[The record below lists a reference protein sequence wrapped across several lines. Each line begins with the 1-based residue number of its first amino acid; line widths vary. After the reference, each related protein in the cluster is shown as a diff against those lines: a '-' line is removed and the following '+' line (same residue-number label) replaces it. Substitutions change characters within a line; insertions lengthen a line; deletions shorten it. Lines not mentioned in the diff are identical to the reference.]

1 MTKYGFLGL
10 GIMGSAMAANL
21 VKAGFDVTVWNRT
34 TEKCTPLVDLGAK
47 LGKTAADVV
56 ANCDITFGMVSD
68 PAAANELCFGRD
80 GVLEGLST
88 GKSYIDVSTVDAGT
102 STHIHDAVVKKGGRF
117 LEAPVS
123 GSKKQAED
131 GILIFLCAGDE
142 SLFIDAEDALA
153 VMGKK
158 SFYFPKMG
166 QCAQMKLIITMIMG
180 TMMTAFAEGLALGDR
195 IGLEKN
201 EILDVIAQGAINS
214 ALFQFKGPLMIQEDF
229 TSAFPLKHMQKD
241 MRLALLLGDDH
252 GQPLPTISA
261 ANNAYIA
268 ARRDGF
274 SDEDLSAVIKSSQPP
289 LLNQRFRRGL

>member
-47 LGKTAADVV
+47 LGTTPADV
-56 ANCDITFGMVSD
+56 AAGCDITFGMVSD
-68 PAAANELCFGRD
+68 PAAAKDLCFGRD
-80 GVLEGLST
+80 GVLEGIST

-123 GSKKQAED
+123 GSKKQAEE
-131 GILIFLCAGDE
+131 GILIFLCTGDE
-142 SLFIDAEDALA
+142 SLFGDAEDALK

-158 SFYFPKMG
+158 SFYFPKIG
-166 QCAQMKLIITMIMG
+166 QGAQMKLIINMIMG
-180 TMMTAFAEGLALGDR
+180 TMMTAFAEGLSLGDK

-201 EILDVIAQGAINS
+201 DILEVIAQGAINS
-214 ALFQFKGPLMIQEDF
+214 PLFQFKGPLMIQEDF
-229 TSAFPLKHMQKD
+229 TAAFPLKHMQKD

-252 GQPLPTISA
+252 DQPLPTVSA

-268 ARRDGF
+268 AKRDGF
-274 SDEDLSAVIKSSQPP
+274 SDEDLSAVIKSIKK
-289 LLNQRFRRGL
+289 